1 MQREK
6 RRTAGRP
13 IEVSKMQSKK
23 EGMRSRK
30 EEPINGTA
38 GQWVVVHRGS
48 VIARD
53 DNMTKML
60 QLAEKYPEEEVNI
73 GKVLFPGAS
82 FY

>member
-1 MQREK
+1 MQREN
-6 RRTAGRP
+6 RAAGWP
-13 IEVSKMQSKK
+13 MEVSKMQSTK
-23 EGMRSRK
+23 EGMCSRK

-38 GQWVVVHRGS
+38 GQWVVVHRGV

-60 QLAEKYPEEEVNI
+60 QLAEKYPEEEVYI

>member
-1 MQREK
+1 MQREG
-6 RRTAGRP
+6 RTADRSK
-13 IEVSKMQSKK
+13 EVSKMQSTK

-30 EEPINGTA
+30 DAPITGTA
-38 GQWVVVHRGS
+38 GQWVVVHQGV

-60 QLAEKYPEEEVNI
+60 QLAEKYPEEEVYVA
-73 GKVLFPGAS
+73 KVLFPGAS